1 MKNLSKRIIQLVL
14 LAVAGYSFSLC
25 IELGNKYEYDE
36 GGLTQYIN
44 RQNMTQSRKA
54 NNINKESKATDI
66 TSQSGFNGGAL
77 GMGIICASS
86 LLGIVLLEIK
96 SHKNE

>member
-44 RQNMTQSRKA
+44 RQNT
-54 NNINKESKATDI
+54 
-66 TSQSGFNGGAL
+66 
-77 GMGIICASS
+77 
-86 LLGIVLLEIK
+86 
-96 SHKNE
+96 